1 MNQNDRREAKR
12 IQKEQEAREIDA
24 IKKEMKALLAS
35 MPNEWSNWDIVKTQD
50 YKAFY
55 QKATSKLGLIRPK
68 IEDIRRIKIEAL
80 EWYKP

>member
-35 MPNEWSNWDIVKTQD
+35 VPSEWGNWDIVKTQD

-55 QKATSKLGLIRPK
+55 QKAISKLGLIRPK

-80 EWYKP
+80 EWYKV